1 MFLNLKI
8 DRRVR
13 TAVAQ
18 AISERPLVTSDSN
31 DDELFFVLYKRF
43 IFEYKKKKGKR
54 FSLNNAE
61 IVYID

>member
-1 MFLNLKI
+1 M
-8 DRRVR
+8 R
-13 TAVAQ
+13 TAVAE

-31 DDELFFVLYKRF
+31 DDDDELFFVLYKRF

>member
-1 MFLNLKI
+1 M
-8 DRRVR
+8 R
-13 TAVAQ
+13 TAVAE

-31 DDELFFVLYKRF
+31 DDDDELFCVLYKRF